1 MAELRMLTQ
10 EELAKLLH
18 SHVMHVSMLR
28 ELGVIPAIKTG
39 RNYMFTQNDIRK
51 FQNDYRGLDVS
62 NKVKALE
69 SQRIVKA
76 RLVG

>member
-1 MAELRMLTQ
+1 MEELRMLTQ
-10 EELAKLLH
+10 EELAELLH

-76 RLVG
+76 RLAG